1 MVKRSFKHI
10 DPEGFKILYKTY
22 IRPHLEYSVQAWSP
36 YFVKDIE
43 CLEKVQRRATKLV
56 PKLRNLPYE
65 DRLKAL
71 ARDLIPLE
79 KRRERG
85 DLIETYKLLNG
96 IEKINYQKFFQMSE
110 VEATRGH
117 NKKLYKPSLKKNLA
131 CRKNFYSQR
140 VINSWNVLPD
150 HVVNATST
158 SKFKEELDSHWRKKL
173 ELGYGVEKAKPN

>member
-1 MVKRSFKHI
+1 M
-10 DPEGFKILYKTY
+10 
-22 IRPHLEYSVQAWSP
+22 
-36 YFVKDIE
+36 
-43 CLEKVQRRATKLV
+43 EKVQRRATKIV
-56 PKLRNLPYE
+56 PTLRNLPYE

-71 ARDLIPLE
+71 DLIPLE

-96 IEKINYQKFFQMSE
+96 LEKIDYHKFFQTSE

-117 NKKLYKPSLKKNLA
+117 NKKLYKPALKKNLA

-150 HVVNATST
+150 HVINATST
-158 SKFKEELDSHWRKKL
+158 SMFKKELDSHWRKKK
-173 ELGYGVEKAKPN
+173 LGYGVEKAKPN